1 MLKFRRTT
9 WDPPGRASWDLKRGG
24 QAYICD
30 TVINHFW
37 CSWIVINWKT
47 TLWIVTEVDSVK
59 HELPKSL
66 IVYTYIED
74 QLKKINRYFGQT
86 TFTILWWLDLTS
98 LLSLLM

>member
-1 MLKFRRTT
+1 M
-9 WDPPGRASWDLKRGG
+9 
-24 QAYICD
+24 
-30 TVINHFW
+30 
-37 CSWIVINWKT
+37 
-47 TLWIVTEVDSVK
+47 TEVDSVK
-59 HELPKSL
+59 RELPKSL